1 MQKRIPIISNIVDL
15 IFPNL
20 CPACLSEQPLHNH
33 FVCLNCLSDLPFTHH
48 YQNTLENELAMA
60 FWGRLPLSGAAS
72 ILYFSKDGKAKQL
85 LQRIK
90 YEGRRDIGIET
101 GKIMGHY
108 LKQSSMI
115 ENIDLIIPVPLHPRK
130 KAKRGFNQCDL
141 LAQGLSETTGIPT
154 DFNAIIR
161 SRNNP
166 SQTSLSRENRFHN
179 SQSLFK
185 VTNPEKVNGK
195 SILLIDDVITT
206 GATLESCG
214 RELLEAGC
222 ANLYISTL
230 ACGELI

>member
-1 MQKRIPIISNIVDL
+1 MQKRIPILSDLIDL

-20 CPACLSEQPLHNH
+20 CPACLREQPLYNH
-33 FVCLNCLSDLPFTHH
+33 FVCLKCLSDLPFTQH
-48 YQNTLENELAMA
+48 YKNTIENELAMT

-72 ILYFSKDGKAKQL
+72 VLYFSKEGKAKQL

-101 GKIMGHY
+101 GKLMGHY
-108 LKQSSMI
+108 LKQSLI
-115 ENIDLIIPVPLHPRK
+115 IKNIDLIVPIPLHPGK

-141 LAQGLSETTGIPT
+141 LARGLSEVTEVPVGY
-154 DFNAIIR
+154 NVVIR

-166 SQTSLSRENRFHN
+166 SQTKLSRENRFQN

-185 VTNPEKVNGK
+185 VIKPEKIKGK
-195 SILLIDDVITT
+195 SILLLDDVITT

-214 RELLEAGC
+214 KELLEAGC
-222 ANLYISTL
+222 ANLYVSTL